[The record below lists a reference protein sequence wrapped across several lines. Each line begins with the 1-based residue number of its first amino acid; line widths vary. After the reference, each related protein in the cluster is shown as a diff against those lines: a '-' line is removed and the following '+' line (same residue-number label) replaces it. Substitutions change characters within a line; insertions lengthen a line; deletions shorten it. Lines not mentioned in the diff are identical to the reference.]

1 MLSVDFLVLNC
12 LTDSMALAK
21 NQHSTLN
28 IQHSLNHSTLNTQHS
43 TFKKSFNTQHS
54 TLVPVE
60 HRSKRPL
67 AIEELLRL
75 LLDTQLSDH
84 LEIII
89 AALHAEPS
97 VLHTDKGNAG
107 NQ

>member
-1 MLSVDFLVLNC
+1 MLSVELPHGLNGA
-12 LTDSMALAK
+12 SK
-21 NQHSTLN
+21 NQHSTFKT
-28 IQHSLNHSTLNTQHS
+28 QHSLNHST
-43 TFKKSFNTQHS
+43 FNTQHS
-54 TLVPVE
+54 TLSSVE

-67 AIEELLRL
+67 TIEELFGF

-97 VLHTDKGNAG
+97 VLHPDKGNAG

>member
-28 IQHSLNHSTLNTQHS
+28 IQHSLNHSTLNIQHS
-43 TFKKSFNTQHS
+43 KLSS
-54 TLVPVE
+54 VE
-60 HRSKRPL
+60 HRSKRPF

-97 VLHTDKGNAG
+97 VLHTNEGNAG

>member
-28 IQHSLNHSTLNTQHS
+28 IQHSLNHST
-43 TFKKSFNTQHS
+43 FNIQHS

-67 AIEELLRL
+67 AIEELFGFI
-75 LLDTQLSDH
+75 LDTQLSDH

-97 VLHTDKGNAG
+97 ILHTDKGNAG

>member
-1 MLSVDFLVLNC
+1 MLSVELPHGLNGA
-12 LTDSMALAK
+12 SK

-28 IQHSLNHSTLNTQHS
+28 IQHSKNHSTLNIQHS
-43 TFKKSFNTQHS
+43 KLSS
-54 TLVPVE
+54 VE
-60 HRSKRPL
+60 HRSKRPF
-67 AIEELLRL
+67 AIEELFGFI
-75 LLDTQLSDH
+75 LDTQLSDH

-97 VLHTDKGNAG
+97 VLHPDKGNAG

>member
-1 MLSVDFLVLNC
+1 MLSVELPHGLNG
-12 LTDSMALAK
+12 TSK
-21 NQHSTLN
+21 KSTFNIQQSTLN
-28 IQHSLNHSTLNTQHS
+28 LTS
-43 TFKKSFNTQHS
+43 
-54 TLVPVE
+54 VE
-60 HRSKRPL
+60 HRSKRPF
-67 AIEELLRL
+67 AIEELLGFIF
-75 LLDTQLSDH
+75 DTQLSDH

>member
-1 MLSVDFLVLNC
+1 
-12 LTDSMALAK
+12 MALAK

-28 IQHSLNHSTLNTQHS
+28 IQHSLNHST
-43 TFKKSFNTQHS
+43 FNIQHS

-60 HRSKRPL
+60 HRSKGPF
-67 AIEELLRL
+67 AVEELLRL

-97 VLHTDKGNAG
+97 VLHTYEGNAG

>member
-28 IQHSLNHSTLNTQHS
+28 IQHSLNHSTLNIQHS
-43 TFKKSFNTQHS
+43 KLSS
-54 TLVPVE
+54 VE
-60 HRSKRPL
+60 HRSKRSF
-67 AIEELLRL
+67 AIEELFGFILN
-75 LLDTQLSDH
+75 TKISDH
-84 LEIII
+84 LEIIT

-97 VLHTDKGNAG
+97 VFHTDKGNAG